1 MLRIARLSA
10 LILCAGAC
18 AVSAPAAARDKMKVA
33 APHPTL
39 LHTSPLQLAK
49 SFGLFEKEDLD
60 VEPLFTLGGADT
72 LQAASTGSVD
82 FALQTGIAGALSA
95 IQQGAPLVIVA
106 NDFIGAS
113 EFFWYV
119 RADKP
124 FKSVA
129 DLGAGN
135 TIGFSRPGASSET
148 VLKALLDQ
156 AGSKAKLVPAGGPP
170 ENLVQVMSGQIDAG
184 WSSPPLFKE
193 FASGQVRIL
202 VRGND
207 AVKLRGMSSRVHVAN
222 ANFAKANP
230 GAVKRFI
237 KAFEAAIDGLYNDPK
252 VQAKAAELI
261 KVDAAEVP
269 KILQE
274 FYPREAFTMTRIG
287 DLDGAVALAIANK
300 QMRGPLTAEQIAA
313 IQKGIAEFTAR

>member
-1 MLRIARLSA
+1 MPRSPKLAA
-10 LILCAGAC
+10 LALCAALLAAGPQ
-18 AVSAPAAARDKMKVA
+18 AVAKDKIKVA

-49 SFGLFEKEDLD
+49 TFGLFDKEDLD
-60 VEPLFTLGGADT
+60 VEPLYTLGGADT
-72 LQAASTGSVD
+72 LQATSTGSVD

-95 IQQGAPLVIVA
+95 VQQGAPLVIVA

-124 FKSVA
+124 FKTIA

-148 VLKALLDQ
+148 VLKTLLEQ
-156 AGSKAKLVPAGGPP
+156 AGSKARTVAAGGPP

-193 FASGQVRIL
+193 FASGQVRIFA
-202 VRGND
+202 RGND
-207 AVKLRGMSSRVHVAN
+207 AVKLRTMSSRVHVAN
-222 ANFAKANP
+222 ANFAKTNP
-230 GAVKRFI
+230 SAVKRFL
-237 KAFEAAIDGLYNDPK
+237 KAFDAAIDALYTDPK
-252 VQAKAAELI
+252 VQAKAAEFI
-261 KVDAAEVP
+261 KVDPADVP
-269 KILQE
+269 KIIKE

-287 DLDGAVALAIANK
+287 DLEGAMALALANK
-300 QMRGPLTAEQIAA
+300 QMRGPLTAEQMAA